1 MACRLPSFL
10 KGEPLVK
17 RVAVFVDAGYF
28 WVQTA
33 KALFLEQKPRSFV
46 HVDHQRMRSELL
58 GQVENFCPGS
68 DLLRIYWYDGPG
80 ANGTK
85 SYEHECIER
94 LDDFKLRL
102 GSRNIRGDQKAVDG
116 LLIADVIGLAQNRS
130 ISEAIIL
137 SGDADLVPG
146 VLAVQN
152 LGIRVLL
159 IEIGAREATS
169 PYLIAEVDRYCRW
182 NSESIRSFAIKA
194 PSCEETEHSPS
205 SLSLEP
211 VSQLDLKKIA
221 EEFYCHQS
229 AEKRKM
235 LATID
240 HNQPIPSD
248 VDRALLELA
257 RTENG
262 DRWLQTEQKKLIRS
276 LLKEHAKLQKGK

>member
-33 KALFLEQKPRSFV
+33 KALYLEQKPRSFV

-116 LLIADVIGLAQNRS
+116 LLIADLIGLAQNRS
-130 ISEAIIL
+130 ISEAVIL

-159 IEIGAREATS
+159 IEIGSQDATS

-182 NSESIRSFAIKA
+182 NSENILSFAKKA
-194 PSCEETEHSPS
+194 PSCEQTDHCS
-205 SLSLEP
+205 SSVSLEP
-211 VSQLDLKKIA
+211 ASKLDLRKIA
-221 EEFYCHQS
+221 EGFYSSQS
-229 AEKRKM
+229 AENRNM

-240 HNQPIPSD
+240 QNQLIPPD
-248 VDRALLELA
+248 VDRSLLELA
-257 RTENG
+257 RSEN
-262 DRWLQTEQKKLIRS
+262 DDNWLQPEQTKLIRS
-276 LLKEHAKLQKGK
+276 HLKEYAKLQKGK